1 MSCALSRKLREHP
14 DALLVEGSPERRWGL
29 RHAEEC
35 PACRRTLLRLD
46 PTLAVAAPSVPEFDS
61 REVESLKAGVLNA
74 KRLREMEAFSG
85 RSIRGSQV
93 AAAVTLIASLALL
106 LPGQLE
112 ETGGGRGDAQT
123 ELSRIL
129 APSVAEISLPAV
141 ETLDLPLARV
151 YELGEEDFSVVMIVD
166 ESLDL

>member
-1 MSCALSRKLREHP
+1 MSCALSTKLREQP
-14 DALLVEGSPERRWGL
+14 EAFLVEDSPERLWGL

-35 PACRRTLLRLD
+35 PACRRALLRLD
-46 PTLAVAAPSVPEFDS
+46 PTLAVAPSVPEFES

-74 KRLREMEAFSG
+74 KRLREMEASSG
-85 RSIRGSQV
+85 RSIRGSQI

-112 ETGGGRGDAQT
+112 ETGGGSGNGQT
-123 ELSRIL
+123 ELSRAL
-129 APSVAEISLPAV
+129 TPSAAEVSLPAV
-141 ETLDLPLARV
+141 ETLDLPRARV
-151 YELGEEDFSVVMIVD
+151 YELGDEDFSVVMIVD